1 MSTYANF
8 QVMLAETKLEGDR
21 ACALILAANIDNRLR
36 ELLATYFV
44 EMSKNQRDALFK
56 GNGALST
63 FSSATRVAFASGLL
77 SDDEFNDIN
86 IIRDIRNLFAH
97 QEQGWSFST
106 TKVSQLCSSLKMP
119 TTLRA
124 DHPELATHVQLPR
137 ASFEV
142 TAASLVL
149 LLMDRAKEASQ
160 SKRVVHAPT
169 SILPRRSRK

>member
-1 MSTYANF
+1 MSTYGNF
-8 QVMLAETKLEGDR
+8 QELLAETKLEGDR

-36 ELLATYFV
+36 DLLMAFFV
-44 EMSKNQRDALFK
+44 EMSNNQKDALFK

-63 FSSATRVAFASGLL
+63 FSSVTRVAFASGLL
-77 SDDEFNDIN
+77 SNDEFNDIN

-106 TKVSQLCSSLKMP
+106 EKVAQLCKSLKMP

-124 DHPELATHVQLPR
+124 EHPELAPNVQKPR

-149 LLMDRAKEASQ
+149 LLMSRAGEASR
-160 SKRVVHAPT
+160 SKRTVHVPT
-169 SILPRRSRK
+169 SILPRRLSE